1 MIIDLIKY
9 LIIQTSN
16 PITNW
21 LKEISNW
28 SPQVHSIQN
37 NILMYIIKRDQYI
50 SHLKYTPDAPM
61 EQTVTY
67 GPNMPRKE
75 KEQDRSYREGVYL

>member
-1 MIIDLIKY
+1 
-9 LIIQTSN
+9 
-16 PITNW
+16 
-21 LKEISNW
+21 
-28 SPQVHSIQN
+28 
-37 NILMYIIKRDQYI
+37 MYIIKRDQYI